1 MNLLHSCISEQNGE
15 LAPERGG
22 SGFSL
27 VEVTLALGVVSFALL
42 AILGILP
49 TGLSSLRQS
58 MNQVVEAHILLAIS
72 GQAVVSDFAA
82 LAVSGLN
89 FNENGQA
96 CRAAD
101 AHYTVNI
108 TKVPP
113 DFPGSSHAVALTT
126 SLTALRVEIVHK
138 PPGVSTPQSTN
149 SYTIMVA
156 NSGK

>member
-42 AILGILP
+42 AI
-49 TGLSSLRQS
+49 
-58 MNQVVEAHILLAIS
+58 S
-72 GQAVVSDFAA
+72 GQSVVSDFAA

-101 AHYTVNI
+101 AHYTVGV

-138 PPGVSTPQSTN
+138 PPGVSTPQATN